1 MTGLDLFEKRASIL
15 KAIASATRLMIIEEL
30 SAGERTVGSLT
41 TVVDLDI
48 STVSRHLS
56 VLRNAGLVSSSRNG
70 NQILYR
76 LRVPCVLD
84 FFDCVEKVIESDGKA
99 ECSFDETTA
108 FRHSGESR

>member
-1 MTGLDLFEKRASIL
+1 MVGPDLFEKRASIL

-30 SAGERTVGSLT
+30 SAGERTVSSLT

-70 NQILYR
+70 NQIFYR

-84 FFDCVEKVIESDGKA
+84 FFDCVEKVIESGDKA
-99 ECSFDETTA
+99 ECSLDEAAA
-108 FRHSGESR
+108 FRNSPENR